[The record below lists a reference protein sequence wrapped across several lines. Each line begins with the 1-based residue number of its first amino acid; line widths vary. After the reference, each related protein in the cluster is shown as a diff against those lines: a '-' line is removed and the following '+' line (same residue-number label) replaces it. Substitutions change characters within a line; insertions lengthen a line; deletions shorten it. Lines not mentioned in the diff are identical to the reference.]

1 MHITMASLNHSN
13 PEAYLI
19 PYPAETFSKPIPI
32 RMGKTTIGREQS
44 NVIQITHESVGHHHA
59 VISFDNGKY
68 VLIEREG
75 QNATCINGERITVA
89 ALHHHDKISFG
100 KSSFIF
106 LLKSEVP
113 GGEDTKPLI
122 GANKT
127 FNILEEELE
136 PSELLAQSATDAAL
150 EMFKTPSGDPRMA
163 SGIGSLAHQRL
174 SLLYQLSEKIRSA
187 KTQDEILNQGL
198 ALLLDA
204 LHTAQRAMVLLRSQ
218 NSETLEVCAAKFRDP
233 EANTS
238 AFPVSRTVIDWVLTE
253 KIALVSQNLSEDQ
266 RFKHSDSIRLHN
278 LNSIIVVPMMK
289 DERVIGMIYIDGR
302 DLLHAFTRQDL
313 AFAAAV
319 ANELALCTENIRLQ
333 NELIQIERMA
343 AIGLTMSNL
352 AHNIKNLLSL
362 NQNAVDLLGLQLKR
376 LEDSRIDKSWRYIL
390 QSFTRINNLAANML
404 GFAREQEM
412 VLQRISVNRIVL
424 AARDAIEQSLASKG
438 IDLQLNLSDA
448 DPKWMIDANQFQR
461 ALLNLV
467 VNAVDAVKEKAD
479 GIIVLS
485 TALDNES
492 LIVSVSDNGCGI
504 SQDKLPRIFDLFY
517 TTKGTGGSGLGL
529 PMVKKFVEKMG
540 GTIAIVSEINVGTT
554 VRMTFTK
561 AALAASQE
569 DKTNT

>member
-1 MHITMASLNHSN
+1 MASLNHSS

-32 RMGKTTIGREQS
+32 RLGKTTIGREQS

-100 KSSFIF
+100 KSSYIF
-106 LLKSEVP
+106 LLKSEARG

-122 GANKT
+122 GDANKT

-150 EMFKTPSGDPRMA
+150 EIFKAPAGDPRMA

-174 SLLYQLSEKIRSA
+174 SLLYQLSEKLRSA
-187 KTQDEILNQGL
+187 KRQDEILNQGL
-198 ALLLDA
+198 TLLLNA

-218 NSETLEVCAAKFRDP
+218 NSENLDVCAAKFRDP
-233 EANTS
+233 KANTS

-289 DERVIGMIYIDGR
+289 NERVIGMIYIDGR

-362 NQNAVDLLGLQLKR
+362 NQNAVDLLGLQLKK

-412 VLQRISVNRIVL
+412 VLQWIPINRIVL

-448 DPKWMIDANQFQR
+448 DTKWMIDANQFQR

-467 VNAVDAVKEKAD
+467 VNAVDAVKETAD

-485 TALDNES
+485 TALDKES

-504 SQDKLPRIFDLFY
+504 SQDKLPLIFDLFY

-561 AALAASQE
+561 SALAASQE
-569 DKTNT
+569 AKTHP